1 MARPVR
7 ALRAVARR
15 ALRRR
20 DESGAVSAQVAIVP
34 AVAALFFFAV
44 QVSLWFYARS
54 VATSAAQHGLDAARV
69 EEGSASAGSSTVNQ
83 FVDQVGG
90 LNVQRLAVARGVE
103 EASVTIEGEPVT
115 VLPFFDAPIT
125 VTLSAPVERVVE

>member
-115 VLPFFDAPIT
+115 VLPFFDAPI
-125 VTLSAPVERVVE
+125 